1 MGSEEAAGT
10 VGDEVTVVVDTA
22 TRKVD
27 VITEVNERVTQ
38 SDVSVQLDVNVDKL
52 TGGPGAEVVVG

>member
-1 MGSEEAAGT
+1 MGSDEAAGT

-27 VITEVNERVTQ
+27 VITEVNDTLPHG
-38 SDVSVQLDVNVDKL
+38 DVFVQLDVNVVKL